1 MRDNLREDH
10 HEFLEIY
17 HFTPTDYEKSGPA
30 WPIRIGYNEAKPNY
44 HIGPRTT
51 PYYYL
56 LTVLDG
62 RGTFHQGGQTYP
74 LRPGDL
80 FCLFPQV
87 THEYYTVAEE
97 PLRKVFFAFDGAGAR
112 SLLARLGLQEERPY
126 AAGAA
131 VKDAV
136 KLLWTFLDR
145 SARGASLPGGRMTD
159 LARLHYLHG
168 IFDLLST
175 HADAANESEVR
186 GEASWLQRG
195 KEYLEMHYSDGIT
208 VERAADYVGVE
219 RTHFSKRFRHT
230 YGLPPVQYLQELKMK
245 EARHLLEHTGYSLSE
260 IAHSVGYPDLFSFSK
275 AFKKWTGQP
284 PRAYRAVRMADSR
297 PDDGQGETNAAGVE

>member
-17 HFTPTDYEKSGPA
+17 HFTPSEFEKSGPA
-30 WPIRIGYNEAKPNY
+30 WPIRIGYNEAKANY

-51 PYYYL
+51 PYHYL
-56 LTVLDG
+56 LVILDG
-62 RGTFHQGGQTYP
+62 RGTFHQAGQTYS

-87 THEYYTVAEE
+87 THEYYTAADE
-97 PLRKVFFAFDGAGAR
+97 PLRKIFFAFDGPGAR
-112 SLLARLGLQEERPY
+112 SLLARLGLREDQPH

-131 VKDAV
+131 VKEAV

-145 SARGASLPGGRMTD
+145 SSRGAGQTGERMTD

-168 IFDLLST
+168 VFDLLSAPT
-175 HADAANESEVR
+175 AGTRQSGLR
-186 GEASWLQRG
+186 GESAWLQRG
-195 KEYLEMHYSDGIT
+195 KEYLEMHYADGIT

-230 YGLPPVQYLQELKMK
+230 YGLPPVQYLQELKMR
-245 EARHLLEHTGYSLSE
+245 EARHLLEHTGYTLSE

-284 PRAYRAVRMADSR
+284 PKTYRMERMAAG
-297 PDDGQGETNAAGVE
+297 GQEAEQRGTNASGHE